1 MEIRYFDNAA
11 TTKVKE
17 EVIKEMFPYFS
28 VEYGNPSSMYSIGR
42 SAKKAIENARKRVA
56 ELINCQPK
64 EIYFTSCGSESDN
77 MALKGIAYANKE
89 KGNHIITSRI
99 EHPAILNSCK
109 ALEKQGY
116 RITYLNVDENGNIDI
131 NELENT
137 INKDTILISI
147 MFANNEIGTIEPIEQ
162 ISKIAKKHNII
173 FHTDAVQACGNI
185 KIDVKDMGIDML
197 SLSGHKI
204 NAPKGVG
211 ALYVREGIEFDRFL
225 DGGHQEKNKRAGTE
239 NVAEIVG
246 LGKACEIAKNNLE
259 LHTKKLKELR
269 DFYINQVEEKIE
281 NIKLNGPRDN
291 RLPGNAN
298 ISFKGVNGS
307 ELLLKLDEKGICASA
322 GSACSTG
329 SSSPSHVL
337 TSIGLDSKIADG
349 TLRVSFGE
357 ENSKEDVEY
366 LVENLENI
374 VIELRK
380 KSRVYLNI
388 NLSDRIKVIR
398 NFKKEKNII
407 VIYEIVK

>member
-17 EVIKEMFPYFS
+17 EVLKEMFPYFS

-42 SAKKAIENARKRVA
+42 SSRRAIETARKRVA
-56 ELINCQPK
+56 ELINCKPK

-89 KGNHIITSRI
+89 KGNHIITSKI

-109 ALEKQGY
+109 TLEKQGY
-116 RITYLNVDENGNIDI
+116 RITYLNVDEEGNIDI
-131 NELENT
+131 SELENS
-137 INKDTILISI
+137 INEDTILISI

-185 KIDVKDMGIDML
+185 KIDVKEMGIDML

-239 NVAEIVG
+239 NVTEIVG
-246 LGKACEIAKNNLE
+246 LGKACEIAQNNLE
-259 LHTKKLKELR
+259 SHINKLKELR
-269 DFYINQVEEKIE
+269 DFYINQVEEKID

-337 TSIGLDSKIADG
+337 TSIGLDSKMAEG
-349 TLRVSFGE
+349 TLRVSFSE

-366 LVENLENI
+366 LVENLERI
-374 VIELRK
+374 VTELRK
-380 KSRVYLNI
+380 KC
-388 NLSDRIKVIR
+388 
-398 NFKKEKNII
+398 
-407 VIYEIVK
+407 

>member
-17 EVIKEMFPYFS
+17 EVLKEMFPYFS

-42 SAKKAIENARKRVA
+42 SSRRAIETARKRVA
-56 ELINCQPK
+56 ELINCKSK
-64 EIYFTSCGSESDN
+64 EVYFTSCGSESDN

-89 KGNHIITSRI
+89 KGNHIITSKI

-109 ALEKQGY
+109 TLEKQGY
-116 RITYLNVDENGNIDI
+116 RITYLNVDEEGNIDI
-131 NELENT
+131 SELENS
-137 INKDTILISI
+137 INEDTILISI

-211 ALYVREGIEFDRFL
+211 GLYVREGIEFDRFL

-298 ISFKGVNGS
+298 ISFKGINGS

-329 SSSPSHVL
+329 SNSPSHVL
-337 TSIGLDSKIADG
+337 TSIGLDSKMADG
-349 TLRVSFGE
+349 TLRVTFCE

-374 VIELRK
+374 VTELRK
-380 KSRVYLNI
+380 KSDF
-388 NLSDRIKVIR
+388 LS
-398 NFKKEKNII
+398 
-407 VIYEIVK
+407 